1 MTDGNQFQL
10 TDHAAQNYEQ
20 ISARY
25 ILGPWAQVLVGA
37 AELTSGENVLDLG
50 CGTGIV
56 SRAAAEQL
64 GACGHITGLDTNPG
78 MLRVAQ
84 RIGIKGSCP
93 IEWVEG
99 SACDMPLEDG
109 AFDAVLCQQGLQ
121 YFPDQ
126 VKAISECYRV
136 LRTGG
141 RACFNIWATAGPYN
155 EALARAIAMH
165 IGDKEA
171 RQYRKSRDV
180 PDAASLRQLFE
191 DAGFSDVDVSV
202 KEMLVRLPAIK
213 NFVISHLGG
222 NPISPAL
229 NALSEEAQAN
239 LARDVAA
246 DIAAYA
252 DGDGVVVPDSVHLI
266 CATK

>member
-1 MTDGNQFQL
+1 MTDGNLFQL
-10 TDHAAQNYEQ
+10 SDNAAENYEQ

-25 ILGPWAQVLVGA
+25 ILGPWAQVLVRA
-37 AELTSGENVLDLG
+37 SELKSGEKVLDLA

-78 MLRVAQ
+78 MLKVAQ
-84 RIGIKGSCP
+84 KIGIKGSCP

-99 SACDMPLEDG
+99 SACNMPLEDG

-141 RACFNIWATAGPYN
+141 RACFNIWAAAGPYN

-171 RQYRKSRDV
+171 QQYRKSRDA
-180 PDAASLRQLFE
+180 PDAGSLRRLFE
-191 DAGFSDVDVSV
+191 GAGFCKVDVTV
-202 KEMLVRLPAIK
+202 KEMLVRLPEIK
-213 NFVISHLGG
+213 MFAISHLDG
-222 NPISPAL
+222 NPISTAL
-229 NALSEEAQAN
+229 NALSQEAQAN
-239 LARDVAA
+239 LARAVAA

-252 DGDGVVVPDSVHLI
+252 DGDDVVVPDSIHLI

>member
-1 MTDGNQFQL
+1 MTEGNLFQL
-10 TDHAAQNYEQ
+10 SDNAAENYEQ

-25 ILGPWAQVLVGA
+25 ILGPWAQVLVSA
-37 AELTSGENVLDLG
+37 SELKSGEKILDLA

-64 GACGHITGLDTNPG
+64 GVSGHITGLDTNPG
-78 MLRVAQ
+78 MLKVAQ
-84 RIGIKGSCP
+84 KIGIKGSCP

-99 SACDMPLEDG
+99 SACDIPLEDG
-109 AFDAVLCQQGLQ
+109 TFDAVLCQQGLQ

-126 VKAISECYRV
+126 AKAISECYRV

-141 RACFNIWATAGPYN
+141 RACFNIWAAAGPYN

-171 RQYRKSRDV
+171 RQYRQSRDV

-191 DAGFSDVDVSV
+191 DAGFSNVDVSV
-202 KEMLVRLPAIK
+202 KEMLVWLPEIK
-213 NFVISHLGG
+213 KFAISHLDGS
-222 NPISPAL
+222 PISSAL
-229 NALSEEAQAN
+229 NALSEEAQGN

-252 DGDGVVVPDSVHLI
+252 NGDDVVVPDSIHLI